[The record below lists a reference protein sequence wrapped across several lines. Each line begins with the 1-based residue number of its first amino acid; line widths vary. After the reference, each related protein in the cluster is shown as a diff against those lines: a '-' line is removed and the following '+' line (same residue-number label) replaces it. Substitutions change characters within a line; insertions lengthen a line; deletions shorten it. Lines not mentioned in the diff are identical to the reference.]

1 MTSSKPVLAISAI
14 APIVLLAVVIAFLL
28 GPASTF
34 LQFGVVLP
42 EVSIEK
48 VEFIENEIQATV
60 RNTGPIDVSVALADV
75 NDRIQPAAIEPDSS
89 LKRFETALVRIPFDW
104 NEGQPYEIGVTV
116 DDGTRFTTQVDAAF
130 ASLEPDVDLFVF
142 LGMIGFLI
150 GVVPIMIG
158 LLWYPFIKKLGKN
171 AFNFFL
177 AFTMGLLIFLGIDAV
192 LEASE
197 ISERH
202 LSSIFNGELLI
213 ATVVILS
220 FLSLYG
226 IGQKLI
232 KTENLSTLSKG
243 LTISLMIAIGIGLH
257 NLGEGLAVGAAI
269 ALGEV
274 ALSTFLIVG
283 FATHNTT
290 EGLAI
295 AAPLTNS
302 KAKIAKMVGL
312 GLIAGAPAIF
322 GCWVGGFSFS
332 PLFTL
337 IFLAI
342 GAGAIFQV
350 VISIFQ
356 YMKDKS
362 DLLSN
367 TSLFAGVSVGLIV
380 MYLSL
385 IHISEP
391 TRQEAN
397 SYAVF

>member
-1 MTSSKPVLAISAI
+1 MSTSKPVLAISAI
-14 APIVLLAVVIAFLL
+14 GPIILLAIVIAFLL

-60 RNTGPIDVSVALADV
+60 RNTGPIDVNVVVADV

-104 NEGQPYEIGVTV
+104 NEAQPYEIGVTI
-116 DDGTRFTTQVDAAF
+116 DDGTRFSTEVDAAF
-130 ASLEPDVDLFVF
+130 ASLEPNVDLFVF

-158 LLWYPFIKKLGKN
+158 LLWYPFIKKLGQN
-171 AFNFFL
+171 TFNFFL

-197 ISERH
+197 ISEKH

-226 IGQKLI
+226 VGQKLI
-232 KTENLSTLSKG
+232 KTNNLSTLSKG
-243 LTISLMIAIGIGLH
+243 LVISLMIAIGIGLH

-274 ALSTFLIVG
+274 ALSTFLIIG
-283 FATHNTT
+283 FAMHNTT

-302 KAKIAKMVGL
+302 KAKIAKMIGL
-312 GLIAGAPAIF
+312 GLIAGVPAIF
-322 GCWVGGFSFS
+322 GCWIGGFSFS

-356 YMKDKS
+356 YMKEKS

-367 TSLFAGVSVGLIV
+367 TSLFAGISVGLIV
-380 MYLSL
+380 MYLTSV
-385 IHISEP
+385 II
-391 TRQEAN
+391 
-397 SYAVF
+397 

>member
-14 APIVLLAVVIAFLL
+14 APIVLLAIVIAFLL

-34 LQFGVVLP
+34 LQFGVILP
-42 EVSIEK
+42 EVTIEK
-48 VEFIENEIQATV
+48 VEFVENEIQATV
-60 RNTGPIDVSVALADV
+60 RNTGPIDVAVVVADV

-89 LKRFETALVRIPFDW
+89 LQRFETALVRIPFDW
-104 NEGQPYEIGVTV
+104 NEAQPYEIGVTI
-116 DDGTRFTTQVDAAF
+116 DDGTRFTTEVDAAF
-130 ASLEPDVDLFVF
+130 ASLEPNVDLFVF

-197 ISERH
+197 ISEKH

-232 KTENLSTLSKG
+232 KTDNLSTMSKG

-302 KAKIAKMVGL
+302 KAKIAKMAGL

-356 YMKDKS
+356 YMRGKS

-367 TSLFAGVSVGLIV
+367 TSLFAGVSAGLIV
-380 MYLSL
+380 MYLTSV
-385 IHISEP
+385 II
-391 TRQEAN
+391 
-397 SYAVF
+397 

>member
-1 MTSSKPVLAISAI
+1 MPTSKPVLAISAI
-14 APIVLLAVVIAFLL
+14 GPIILLAIVIAFLL

-60 RNTGPIDVSVALADV
+60 RNTGPIDVNVVVADV

-104 NEGQPYEIGVTV
+104 NEAQPYEIGVTI
-116 DDGTRFTTQVDAAF
+116 DDGTRFTTEVDAAF
-130 ASLEPDVDLFVF
+130 ASLEPNVDLFVF

-171 AFNFFL
+171 ALNFFL

-197 ISERH
+197 ISEKH

-213 ATVVILS
+213 VTVVILS

-226 IGQKLI
+226 VGQKLI
-232 KTENLSTLSKG
+232 KTNNMSTLSKG
-243 LTISLMIAIGIGLH
+243 LVISLMIAIGIGLH

-274 ALSTFLIVG
+274 ALSTFLIIG
-283 FATHNTT
+283 FAMHNTT

-302 KAKIAKMVGL
+302 KAKIAKMIGL
-312 GLIAGAPAIF
+312 GLIAGLPAIF
-322 GCWVGGFSFS
+322 GCWIGGFSFS

-337 IFLAI
+337 VFLAI

-356 YMKDKS
+356 YMKEKS

-367 TSLFAGVSVGLIV
+367 PSLFTGISAGLII
-380 MYLSL
+380 MYLTSV
-385 IHISEP
+385 II
-391 TRQEAN
+391 
-397 SYAVF
+397 

>member
-1 MTSSKPVLAISAI
+1 MGM
-14 APIVLLAVVIAFLL
+14 LL
-28 GPASTF
+28 
-34 LQFGVVLP
+34 
-42 EVSIEK
+42 
-48 VEFIENEIQATV
+48 
-60 RNTGPIDVSVALADV
+60 
-75 NDRIQPAAIEPDSS
+75 
-89 LKRFETALVRIPFDW
+89 
-104 NEGQPYEIGVTV
+104 
-116 DDGTRFTTQVDAAF
+116 
-130 ASLEPDVDLFVF
+130 
-142 LGMIGFLI
+142 
-150 GVVPIMIG
+150 
-158 LLWYPFIKKLGKN
+158 
-171 AFNFFL
+171 
-177 AFTMGLLIFLGIDAV
+177 FLGIDAV

-232 KTENLSTLSKG
+232 KTNNLSTLSKG

-302 KAKIAKMVGL
+302 KAKIAKMIGL
-312 GLIAGAPAIF
+312 GLIAGTPAIF

-380 MYLSL
+380 MYLTSV
-385 IHISEP
+385 II
-391 TRQEAN
+391 
-397 SYAVF
+397 

>member
-1 MTSSKPVLAISAI
+1 MPTSKPVLVISAI
-14 APIVLLAVVIAFLL
+14 GPIILLAIVIAFLL

-60 RNTGPIDVSVALADV
+60 RNTGPIDVNVAVADV
-75 NDRIQPAAIEPDSS
+75 NDRIQPAAIEPDTS

-104 NEGQPYEIGVTV
+104 NEGQPYEIGVTI
-116 DDGTRFTTQVDAAF
+116 DDGTRFSTQVDAAF
-130 ASLEPDVDLFVF
+130 ASLEPNVDLFVF

-171 AFNFFL
+171 TFNFFL

-197 ISERH
+197 ISEKH

-226 IGQKLI
+226 VGQKLI
-232 KTENLSTLSKG
+232 KTNNLSIFSKG
-243 LTISLMIAIGIGLH
+243 LVISLMIAIGIGLH

-274 ALSTFLIVG
+274 ALSTFLIIG
-283 FATHNTT
+283 FAMHNTT

-302 KAKIAKMVGL
+302 KAKIAKMIGL
-312 GLIAGAPAIF
+312 GLIAGVPAIF
-322 GCWVGGFSFS
+322 GCWIGGFSFS

-356 YMKDKS
+356 YMKEKS

-367 TSLFAGVSVGLIV
+367 TSLFTGISAGLIV
-380 MYLSL
+380 MYLTSV
-385 IHISEP
+385 II
-391 TRQEAN
+391 
-397 SYAVF
+397 

>member
-1 MTSSKPVLAISAI
+1 MMTSSKPVLAISAI
-14 APIVLLAVVIAFLL
+14 APIVLLAIMIAFLL
-28 GPASTF
+28 GPASSF

-48 VEFIENEIQATV
+48 IEFIGNEIQATV
-60 RNTGPIDVSVALADV
+60 RNTGPMDVDVVLADV
-75 NDRIQPAAIEPDSS
+75 NDRIQPAAIEPDTS

-104 NEGQPYEIGVTV
+104 NEGQPYEIGITTN
-116 DDGTRFTTQVDAAF
+116 DGTRFAKGVDAAF
-130 ASLEPDVDLFVF
+130 PALEPNVDLFVF

-171 AFNFFL
+171 TFNFFL
-177 AFTMGLLIFLGIDAV
+177 AFTMGLLIFLGIDAM
-192 LEASE
+192 LEAAE
-197 ISERH
+197 ISENH

-220 FLSLYG
+220 FLALYG
-226 IGQKLI
+226 VGKQLTK
-232 KTENLSTLSKG
+232 KTEFSKLSQG
-243 LTISLMIAIGIGLH
+243 LAISLMIAIGIGFH

-274 ALSTFLIVG
+274 ALSTFLIIG

-295 AAPLTNS
+295 AAPLTKS
-302 KAKIAKMVGL
+302 KAKIMKMIGL
-312 GLIAGAPAIF
+312 GLIAGVPAIF

-332 PLFTL
+332 PFFTL
-337 IFLAI
+337 VFLAI

-350 VISIFQ
+350 VLSIFQ
-356 YMKDKS
+356 YMKEKS

-367 TSLFAGVSVGLIV
+367 TSLFAGISVGLIV
-380 MYLSL
+380 MYLTSV
-385 IHISEP
+385 II
-391 TRQEAN
+391 
-397 SYAVF
+397 

>member
-1 MTSSKPVLAISAI
+1 MMTSSKPVLAISAI
-14 APIVLLAVVIAFLL
+14 APIVLLAIVIAFLL

-232 KTENLSTLSKG
+232 KTNNLSTLSKG

-302 KAKIAKMVGL
+302 KAKIAKMIGL
-312 GLIAGAPAIF
+312 GLIAGTPAIF

-356 YMKDKS
+356 YMKGKS

-380 MYLSL
+380 MYLPSV
-385 IHISEP
+385 II
-391 TRQEAN
+391 
-397 SYAVF
+397 

>member
-14 APIVLLAVVIAFLL
+14 APIVLLAIVIAFLL

-42 EVSIEK
+42 EVTIEK
-48 VEFIENEIQATV
+48 VEFVENEIQATV
-60 RNTGPIDVSVALADV
+60 RNTGPIDVAVVVADV

-104 NEGQPYEIGVTV
+104 NEAQPYEIGVTI
-116 DDGTRFTTQVDAAF
+116 DDGTRFTTEVDAAF
-130 ASLEPDVDLFVF
+130 ASLEPNVDLFVF

-232 KTENLSTLSKG
+232 KTDNLSTLSKG

-295 AAPLTNS
+295 AAPLTSS

-362 DLLSN
+362 DLLSS
-367 TSLFAGVSVGLIV
+367 TSLFAGVSVGLII
-380 MYLSL
+380 MYLTSV
-385 IHISEP
+385 II
-391 TRQEAN
+391 
-397 SYAVF
+397 

>member
-14 APIVLLAVVIAFLL
+14 APIVLLAIMIAFLL
-28 GPASTF
+28 GPASSF
-34 LQFGVVLP
+34 LQFGMVLP

-48 VEFIENEIQATV
+48 VEFTGNEIRATV
-60 RNTGPIDVSVALADV
+60 RNTGPVDVNVVIADV

-89 LKRFETALVRIPFDW
+89 LGRFETAVVRIPFDW
-104 NEGQPYEIGVTV
+104 NEGQPYEIGVTI
-116 DDGTRFTTQVDAAF
+116 DDGTRFAKQVDVAF

-142 LGMIGFLI
+142 LGLIGLLI

-171 AFNFFL
+171 SFNFFL

-197 ISERH
+197 ISKSH
-202 LSSIFNGELLI
+202 LSSVFNGELLI
-213 ATVVILS
+213 STVVILS

-226 IGQKLI
+226 LGKKLTK
-232 KTENLSTLSKG
+232 KTEFSTLSKG
-243 LTISLMIAIGIGLH
+243 LAISLMIAIGIGFH

-274 ALSTFLIVG
+274 ALSTFLIIG

-295 AAPLTNS
+295 VAPLTS
-302 KAKIAKMVGL
+302 TKAKIAKMIGL
-312 GLIAGAPAIF
+312 GLIAGVPAIF
-322 GCWVGGFSFS
+322 GTWIGGFSFS
-332 PLFTL
+332 PFFTL
-337 IFLAI
+337 VFLAI

-350 VISIFQ
+350 VLSIFQ
-356 YMKDKS
+356 YMNEKS
-362 DLLSN
+362 NLSLN
-367 TSLFAGVSVGLIV
+367 TSLFTGISAGLLV
-380 MYLSL
+380 MYLTSVL
-385 IHISEP
+385 I
-391 TRQEAN
+391 
-397 SYAVF
+397 

>member
-14 APIVLLAVVIAFLL
+14 APIVLLAIMIAFLL
-28 GPASTF
+28 GPASSF
-34 LQFGVVLP
+34 LQFGMVLP

-48 VEFIENEIQATV
+48 VEFTGNEIRATV
-60 RNTGPIDVSVALADV
+60 RNTGPVDVNVVIADV

-89 LKRFETALVRIPFDW
+89 LGRFETAVVRIPFDW
-104 NEGQPYEIGVTV
+104 NEGQPYEIGVTI
-116 DDGTRFTTQVDAAF
+116 DDGTRFAKQVDVAF

-142 LGMIGFLI
+142 LGLIGLLI

-171 AFNFFL
+171 SFNFFL

-197 ISERH
+197 ISKSH
-202 LSSIFNGELLI
+202 LSSVFNGELLI
-213 ATVVILS
+213 STVVILS

-226 IGQKLI
+226 LGKKLTK
-232 KTENLSTLSKG
+232 KTEFSTLSKG
-243 LTISLMIAIGIGLH
+243 LAISLMIAIGIGFH

-283 FATHNTT
+283 FAMHNTT

-295 AAPLTNS
+295 AAPLTS
-302 KAKIAKMVGL
+302 TKAKIAKMIGL
-312 GLIAGAPAIF
+312 GLIAGIPAIF
-322 GCWVGGFSFS
+322 GTWIGGFSFS
-332 PLFTL
+332 PFFTI

-350 VISIFQ
+350 VLSIFQ
-356 YMKDKS
+356 YMNEKS
-362 DLLSN
+362 DLLLN
-367 TSLFAGVSVGLIV
+367 TSLFAGISAGLLV
-380 MYLSL
+380 MYLTSVL
-385 IHISEP
+385 I
-391 TRQEAN
+391 
-397 SYAVF
+397 

>member
-14 APIVLLAVVIAFLL
+14 APIVLLAIVIAFLL

-302 KAKIAKMVGL
+302 KAKIAKMIGL
-312 GLIAGAPAIF
+312 GLIAGTPAIF

-367 TSLFAGVSVGLIV
+367 TCLFAGVSV
-380 MYLSL
+380 
-385 IHISEP
+385 
-391 TRQEAN
+391 
-397 SYAVF
+397 

>member
-350 VISIFQ
+350 VISIFH

-367 TSLFAGVSVGLIV
+367 TSLFAGMSVGLIV
-380 MYLSL
+380 MYLTSV
-385 IHISEP
+385 II
-391 TRQEAN
+391 
-397 SYAVF
+397 

>member
-1 MTSSKPVLAISAI
+1 MPTSKPVLAISAI
-14 APIVLLAVVIAFLL
+14 GPIILLAIVIAFLL

-34 LQFGVVLP
+34 LQFGVILP

-60 RNTGPIDVSVALADV
+60 RNTGTIDVNVVVADV

-104 NEGQPYEIGVTV
+104 NEAQPYEIGVTI
-116 DDGTRFTTQVDAAF
+116 DDGTRFTTEVDAAF
-130 ASLEPDVDLFVF
+130 ASLEPNVDLFVF

-177 AFTMGLLIFLGIDAV
+177 AFTMGLLIFLGIDAI

-197 ISERH
+197 ISEKH
-202 LSSIFNGELLI
+202 LSPIFNGELLI

-226 IGQKLI
+226 VGQKLI
-232 KTENLSTLSKG
+232 KTHNLSSLSKG
-243 LTISLMIAIGIGLH
+243 LVISLMIAIGIGLH

-274 ALSTFLIVG
+274 ALSTFLIIG
-283 FATHNTT
+283 FAMHNTT

-312 GLIAGAPAIF
+312 GLIAGTPAIF
-322 GCWVGGFSFS
+322 GCWIGGFSFS

-337 IFLAI
+337 VFLAI

-356 YMKDKS
+356 YMKEKS

-367 TSLFAGVSVGLIV
+367 TSIFTGISTGLIV
-380 MYLSL
+380 MYLTSV
-385 IHISEP
+385 II
-391 TRQEAN
+391 
-397 SYAVF
+397 

>member
-14 APIVLLAVVIAFLL
+14 GPIVLLAIVITFLL

-42 EVSIEK
+42 EVTIEK
-48 VEFIENEIQATV
+48 VEFVENEIQATV
-60 RNTGPIDVSVALADV
+60 RNTGPIDVAVVVADV

-104 NEGQPYEIGVTV
+104 NEAQPYEIGVTI
-116 DDGTRFTTQVDAAF
+116 DDGTRFTTEVDAAF
-130 ASLEPDVDLFVF
+130 ASLEPNVDLFVF

-177 AFTMGLLIFLGIDAV
+177 AFTIGLLIFLGIDAV
-192 LEASE
+192 LEAVE
-197 ISERH
+197 ISENH

-220 FLSLYG
+220 FLALYG
-226 IGQKLI
+226 VGQKLI
-232 KTENLSTLSKG
+232 KTNNISTLSKG

-274 ALSTFLIVG
+274 ALSTFLIIG

-295 AAPLTNS
+295 AAPLTSS

-362 DLLSN
+362 DVLSN
-367 TSLFAGVSVGLIV
+367 TSLFAGVSAGLIV
-380 MYLSL
+380 MYLTSV
-385 IHISEP
+385 II
-391 TRQEAN
+391 
-397 SYAVF
+397 